1 MKMTDLKGLSKSYNL
16 KIDSVDNPSGRYYIV
31 NMSAPVEMHW
41 EAGEHGIFSLP
52 DRKINQRKKFR
63 PFSVA
68 SIPEENKLILGIKTG
83 SSISSFKEELI
94 SMKKGERVK
103 VRGPFGWFKIQNQ
116 NSPMV
121 LLANGVGIT
130 PIRALLKK
138 LEYET
143 SRPIDVIYTSRD
155 YHLFREDFDSIAEK
169 NDAVTIH
176 YVFDRSESAFTLEE
190 LIKKHHNRA
199 YYYISG
205 GTKMIKETKNNLKQ
219 QQINAKRIITDSFS
233 NY

>member
-1 MKMTDLKGLSKSYNL
+1 MKMTDLKGFSKSYEL

-31 NMSAPVEMHW
+31 NMSTPADMRW

-52 DRKINQRKKFR
+52 DRKVNQRKKFR

-68 SIPEENKLILGIKTG
+68 SIPEEHKMILGIKAG

-94 SMKKGERVK
+94 SMQKGERVK
-103 VRGPFGWFKIQNQ
+103 VIGPFGWFKIQNQ
-116 NSPMV
+116 TSPIV
-121 LLANGVGIT
+121 LLASGVGIT

-138 LEYET
+138 LEFET
-143 SRPIDVIYTSRD
+143 SRPIDVVYTSRD
-155 YHLFREDFDSIAEK
+155 YHLFSEDLNNIAEK

-176 YVFDRSESAFTLEE
+176 YVFDRSESAVTLEE
-190 LIKKHHNRA
+190 LVKRHHNRA

-205 GTKMIKETKNNLKQ
+205 SGKMINETKNTLKQ
-219 QQINAKRIITDSFS
+219 HNINGKRMITDPF
-233 NY
+233 YGY